1 MTPDK
6 ESQRHSR
13 AIEVELITDP
23 AEKARQEARNGLRQ
37 FDHVIEAIE
46 YWLQP
51 ERRPF
56 KLRPSAILTLNRI
69 ALEGINA
76 LAGVLRPTP
85 VEIMGSKH
93 APPLPHLVPELV
105 ESMCDYIN
113 ENFEKKS
120 PIHLSAYA
128 MWRMNWIHPFN
139 DGNGRTARAVSYVV
153 LCVRLG
159 TRLPGAATIPEQ
171 IALDRDPYYEALEA
185 ADKSATDSTFD
196 LSKMEELLES
206 LLAKQLVSV
215 LRAAKADPPAPT
227 QAAPK

>member
-1 MTPDK
+1 MSPEQ

-23 AEKARQEARNGLRQ
+23 AERARQEARNGLRQ

-51 ERRPF
+51 DRRPF
-56 KLRPSAILTLNRI
+56 KLRPSAILTLNRV
-69 ALEGINA
+69 ALEGINS
-76 LAGVLRPTP
+76 LAGVLRPNP
-85 VEIMGSKH
+85 VEIVGSKH
-93 APPLPHLVPELV
+93 TPPPPHLVPELV

-113 ENFEKKS
+113 DNFESKS

-139 DGNGRTARAVSYVV
+139 DGNGRTARVISYLV

-159 TRLPGAATIPEQ
+159 TRLPGTATIPEQ
-171 IALDRDPYYEALEA
+171 IAGNRAPYYGALEA
-185 ADKSATDSTFD
+185 ADSSATDSTVD
-196 LSKMEELLES
+196 LSEMEALLES
-206 LLAKQLVSV
+206 LLANQLVSV
-215 LRAAKADPPAPT
+215 FRAAKADPPA
-227 QAAPK
+227 QGSA